1 MKYVCTICGY
11 IYDDDEHDV
20 LFENLPDDWT
30 CPLCTAPKAVFEAV
44 EEEKAEEAPVASV
57 KYKCTI
63 CGYIYE
69 GDITKEPDSYVCPLC
84 GAPKEM
90 FELITESKEEKV
102 EEEGEE
108 ESTEDLKE
116 LTPGELS
123 ILFSNLARGCEKQY
137 QDEAKA
143 CFEEL
148 SSYFEDQ
155 VPEEENDDLETL
167 ANLIKKDLDKNY
179 KELRTRATN
188 ESDRG
193 TLRIVTWGEKVT
205 RMIKS
210 LLDRYAKE
218 GDDFLRNTNI
228 YICTVCGFLYIGDKA
243 PDLCPVCKVPSWKFE
258 KINGR
263 VKK

>member
-30 CPLCTAPKAVFEAV
+30 CPLCTAPKVVFEVV
-44 EEEKAEEAPVASV
+44 EEESKPAQPVVEDHDDAGMEEVEV
-57 KYKCTI
+57 
-63 CGYIYE
+63 
-69 GDITKEPDSYVCPLC
+69 
-84 GAPKEM
+84 
-90 FELITESKEEKV
+90 ELE
-102 EEEGEE
+102 
-108 ESTEDLKE
+108 EDLKE

-123 ILFSNLARGCEKQY
+123 ILFSNLAKGCEKQY

-155 VPEEENDDLETL
+155 VSEEENDDLETL
-167 ANLIKKDLDKNY
+167 ANLIKKDLDENY
-179 KELRTRATN
+179 KELRTRASN
-188 ESDRG
+188 AGDRG

-205 RMIKS
+205 RMTKS

-263 VKK
+263 VRK